1 MSSLVLGMV
10 LPHPPIIVPQVGGNR
25 GKAAERTCLAARAAA
40 QKLRSK
46 DFDTLVV
53 ITPHGAVSQA
63 TVPVYAS
70 PVFEGDFGNFGAPKP
85 TYQFKGD
92 TELAVAAI
100 KEAPALTSRSPETV
114 LDHGALVPL
123 HYMVEAGIK
132 KNLLPIAIGF
142 LPLNKLFEFG
152 KALVAAA
159 GRLNRRIAII
169 ASADMSHRLTSDA
182 PAGFDPQGKK
192 FDEKLVDLMRNY
204 DVKGILNF
212 PEDLAEAAGQDA
224 LWSIAILL
232 GALDGCE
239 VKHEVLSYEGPYG
252 VGYMVATFEPLS

>member
-1 MSSLVLGMV
+1 MGAI
-10 LPHPPIIVPQVGGNR
+10 LPHPPIIVPQVGKDR
-25 GKAAERTCLAARAAA
+25 LKEAARTRQAALAAA
-40 QKLRSK
+40 QKLKSK
-46 DFDTLVV
+46 IFDTLVV

-70 PVFEGDFGNFGAPKP
+70 PVFEGNFGSFGAPKP
-85 TYQFKGD
+85 IYQFKGD
-92 TELAVAAI
+92 TELAVAVI
-100 KEAPALTSRSPETV
+100 KEAPGLTSRSPETI

-142 LPLNKLFEFG
+142 LPLKKLFEFG
-152 KALVAAA
+152 KSLVTDAE
-159 GRLNRRIAII
+159 RLDRKIAIV
-169 ASADMSHRLTSDA
+169 ASADMSHRLSPDA

-192 FDEKLVDLMRNY
+192 FDEKLVDLVRNY
-204 DVKGILNF
+204 DVKGILDF
-212 PEDLAEAAGQDA
+212 PEDLAEGAGQDA

-232 GALDGCE
+232 GALDGLQI
-239 VKHEVLSYEGPYG
+239 KHEVLSYEGPFG